1 MPKNRYSEEEA
12 VQKPAGELLARLG
25 WDVHYCFDD
34 EKLGP
39 RSTLG
44 RDSYHDVL
52 LKRDLEEAL
61 IELNEWMDEAD
72 VAETIKTLEQA
83 FVGDSL
89 LQINEAKYKMLRDG
103 IPVRKVGADGV
114 PHTELAQVFD
124 FDHPK
129 MNRFVAA
136 EELWVHGPLHR
147 RRCDLVGFVNG
158 IPLVFMEF
166 KRHDKDVRNAYNDN
180 YTDYRDTI
188 PQIFHFNAFVILS
201 NGLDS
206 RVGTLGSPYEFFNE
220 WKRLHEEDS
229 GSVSLETMLRGVCNR
244 EALLDL
250 FQNFILFDHFD
261 TPATKIMAR
270 NHQYLGVN
278 EALDAYKN
286 RRINDGKLGVF
297 WHTQGSGKSY
307 SMLFLAEKIRRTQPG
322 SPTFLV
328 LTDRDELN
336 KQISETF
343 ESCGCLSGVP
353 AARCRATS
361 GADLT
366 EKLRGNPAYIF
377 SLIQKFNQP
386 DAEPILPDHDIVV
399 FSDEAHR
406 SNNGIFAENMAR
418 LLPTAS
424 KMGFTGTPL
433 LSDDQ
438 LTART
443 FGGYV
448 SVYDFGRAVADG
460 ATVPLFYENRSDRL
474 AIENPQINDELLQA
488 VEDADLDPDQV
499 DKVKSQLSHGVHV
512 MMSEPRMRAIARDF
526 VTHYTGIWESG
537 KAMFIC
543 VNKVACVMMYNYVQ
557 EEWARATAAEKAKLK
572 DMGQQE
578 ALDQRR
584 KISWMESTEMA
595 VVVSQEQNEIARFR
609 AWGLDIEPH
618 RRKMEERNLDDE
630 FKDADNPFRIV
641 FVCAMWLTG
650 FDVKPLSVMYFD
662 KPMKAHGLMQAIA
675 RANRVAKGKSNGLI
689 VDYVGVVKAL
699 RQALADYTRDPY
711 DGRSPDDIVVD
722 KDELIERIGELT
734 GQIASFMGDQGFE
747 LETLLAAEGFGKLD
761 AIKDAADA
769 MSATDEVKKR
779 FGIMCR
785 MLFKLYRFVTRA
797 EVGEDLARRRDAIR
811 AVHSQMNQRRAAAD
825 TTELM
830 RQVHD
835 IVSEH
840 VEVSE
845 SAEQAKK
852 STRFDISGIDFG
864 RLGQEFA
871 LAKQKHLIIDD
882 LRSVIE
888 ERLELALKDNPLRID
903 FYERYERIIE
913 SYNKEQDKALIE
925 KTFNDLMKLSQDLDE
940 KQREWVREGFQN
952 QQQMTVFEMLFK
964 DTLTPTEIRKVKSVC
979 IEMVSAIEERL
990 GEMVH
995 WTEKE
1000 ETCSQVWTIVRNEAY
1015 KLPESS
1021 YPDDVLDGCIK
1032 QIYGY
1037 FYLRDLAA

>member
-44 RDSYHDVL
+44 REGYHDVL

-220 WKRLHEEDS
+220 WKRLHEEDA

-711 DGRSPDDIVVD
+711 DGRSPDDIIVD

-747 LETLLAAEGFGKLD
+747 LETLLVAEGFGKLD
-761 AIKDAADA
+761 TIKDAVDA

-811 AVHSQMNQRRAAAD
+811 AVRSQMNQRRASAG

-845 SAEQAKK
+845 SAEQAKE

-871 LAKQKHLIIDD
+871 RAKQKHLIIDD

-964 DTLTPTEIRKVKSVC
+964 DTLTPAEIRKVKSVC

-1037 FYLRDLAA
+1037 FYSRDLAA